1 LAEMT
6 VLGVVGIARRKAA
19 APLPTQPELFND

>member
-1 LAEMT
+1 MT

-19 APLPTQPELFND
+19 AAPLPAQPELFND